1 MFIVMIYYCLHSC
14 YWLWIVS
21 IMY

>member
-1 MFIVMIYYCLHSC
+1 MFIVMIYYYMHSC